1 MTYFFSEE
9 TRTRLSGHVVAA
21 DSSDIG
27 SILSAIKNNSS
38 TSNAQK
44 DEVILDNGTV
54 RTVPKGSADEEKVT
68 KLSDHVVAADSS
80 DIGSILSAIKKNS
93 STSDAQKDEVI
104 LDNGTVRTVP
114 KGSADEEK
122 VTKLSDHVV
131 AGYWYNDYPQVYQFE
146 KDSLAEHRRKLGP
159 ENFAYSEGKTSD
171 GKLYFVISI
180 RLRIDQIL
188 PNYKVHKFLMVYG
201 HNFNNE
207 TSASFGGQALKVY
220 PADPDESY
228 YYRNGEIFHHLLPR
242 DEENR
247 HYMCRSQSAAK
258 ANARDVNAYNSI
270 EEILRWLLV
279 FYIWKASGT
288 DIDK

>member
-9 TRTRLSGHVVAA
+9 TKTRLSDHVVAA
-21 DSSDIG
+21 DGSDIG
-27 SILSAIKNNSS
+27 SILSAIKKNSS
-38 TSNAQK
+38 NSEAQK
-44 DEVILDNGTV
+44 DEVILENGTV

-68 KLSDHVVAADSS
+68 KLSDHVVAADGS

-93 STSDAQKDEVI
+93 SNSEAQKDEVI
-104 LDNGTVRTVP
+104 LENGTVRTVP

-146 KDSLAEHRRKLGP
+146 KDSLAEQQRKMGY

-180 RLRIDQIL
+180 RLRIDQVL

-247 HYMCRSQSAAK
+247 HYMCRALTEAK
-258 ANARDVNAYNSI
+258 TNPRDVNAYNSI
-270 EEILRWLLV
+270 EEILRWLTI
-279 FYIWKASGT
+279 FYIWKASGI

>member
-1 MTYFFSEE
+1 MTYLFSEKAK
-9 TRTRLSGHVVAA
+9 TRLSNHVVAA
-21 DSSDIG
+21 DSGDIG
-27 SILSAIKNNSS
+27 SILNAIKQNSS
-38 TSNAQK
+38 TLGTQK
-44 DEVILDNGTV
+44 DEVILDGDGNV

-68 KLSDHVVAADSS
+68 KLSDHVVA
-80 DIGSILSAIKKNS
+80 
-93 STSDAQKDEVI
+93 
-104 LDNGTVRTVP
+104 
-114 KGSADEEK
+114 
-122 VTKLSDHVV
+122 
-131 AGYWYNDYPQVYQFE
+131 YWYDDYPQVYQFE
-146 KDSLAEHRRKLGP
+146 KQSLAEHRKKLGP
-159 ENFAYSEGKTSD
+159 QNFAYSEGRTSD
-171 GKLYFVISI
+171 GKLYFVVSI
-180 RLRIDQIL
+180 RMRIDQIL
-188 PNYKVHKFLMVYG
+188 PNYKVHKFLMVYS

-279 FYIWKASGT
+279 FYIWKASGV